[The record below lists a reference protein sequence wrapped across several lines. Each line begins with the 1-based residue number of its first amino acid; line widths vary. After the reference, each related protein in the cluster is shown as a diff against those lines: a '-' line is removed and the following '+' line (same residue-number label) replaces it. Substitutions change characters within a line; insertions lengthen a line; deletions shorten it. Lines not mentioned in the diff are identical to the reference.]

1 VLINEDE
8 MPVRIVVGA
17 QWGDEGKGKIVDLL
31 SEKTDIVAR
40 YQGGANA
47 GHTVVINGE
56 KYILHLIPSGIL
68 QDKTVCVIGNGV
80 VIDPVALLDEIA
92 LLESKGIRVTG
103 RLLISHRA
111 HLIMPYHKILDQ
123 AKEVKDAQQKIGTT
137 GRGIG
142 PAYVDKVNR
151 MGIRIVDL
159 LDRETLKAKLRRN
172 IDEKNEILKK
182 IYGAETIDV
191 EKIINEYL
199 EFDQKIDPYVK
210 DVSTYLN
217 DAIKHQKSILLEGAQ
232 GTLLD
237 VDFGTYPFVTS
248 SSPTSGGACTG
259 VGIGPTKVDTVL
271 GVIKAYTTRVGM
283 GPFPTEISESEN
295 IGLRELGDEYGATT
309 GRPRRCGWFDAVIAN
324 FAVQVNGIDSFALT
338 KLDVLDTLEQIK
350 ICVAYKYDGKLIKS
364 FPSEITILENCEPVY
379 ETFPGWMASTR
390 GIRKFADLPKNA
402 KGYLAAIQ
410 NLTNTNLEIISVG
423 SGREETII

>member
-1 VLINEDE
+1 MSVK
-8 MPVRIVVGA
+8 IVVGA

-31 SEKTDIVAR
+31 SEKVDIVAR

-68 QDKTVCVIGNGV
+68 QEKTICVIGNGV

-123 AKEVKDAQQKIGTT
+123 AKEAKDAQQKIGTT

-159 LDRETLKAKLRRN
+159 LDRETLKTKLRRN
-172 IDEKNEILKK
+172 IEEKNEILKK
-182 IYGAETIDV
+182 IYGAETLDV
-191 EKIINEYL
+191 DRIINEYL
-199 EFDQKIDPYVK
+199 EFDDKIDPYVK
-210 DVSTYLN
+210 DVSVYLN
-217 DAIKHQKSILLEGAQ
+217 EAIKQGKSILLEGAQ

-259 VGIGPTKVDTVL
+259 VGIGPTKVDAVL

-283 GPFPTEISESEN
+283 GPFPTEISDGEN
-295 IGLRELGDEYGATT
+295 IKLRELGDEYGATT

-324 FAVQVNGIDSFALT
+324 YAVQVNGIDSFAIT
-338 KLDVLDTLEQIK
+338 KLDVLDSLAEIK
-350 ICVAYKYDGKLIKS
+350 IGVAYKYRGKLINS
-364 FPSEITILENCEPVY
+364 FPSELQILENCEPVY
-379 ETFPGWMASTR
+379 EVFPGWLTSTR
-390 GIRKFADLPKNA
+390 GIRKFDDLPQNAQSYLTAIADLTK
-402 KGYLAAIQ
+402 
-410 NLTNTNLEIISVG
+410 TSFEIISVG
-423 SGREETII
+423 SGREETISVEV